1 MTNKSEQRKRQTTI
15 AVRKLLIKFAT
26 DQDEGI
32 MENCA
37 IINGVVMMDLKHF
50 AELYGCTVV
59 YIKHA
64 MKVGFGM
71 SAVDKVCDIF
81 DITHSEFYKLGES
94 E

>member
-1 MTNKSEQRKRQTTI
+1 MTNISQQRKQQTTI

-26 DQDEGI
+26 DQDDGV
-32 MENCA
+32 MMNCA
-37 IINGVVMMDLKHF
+37 IVDGVVMMDLKHF
-50 AELYGCTVV
+50 AKLYGCTVV

-71 SAVDKVCDIF
+71 SAVDKICDIF
-81 DITHSEFYKLGES
+81 NITHSEFYKLGES